1 MLAMQYQITLPADYD
16 MGIIRDRVATRGH
29 ALDQY
34 PGLGLKAYLIREAGV
49 HGSTVNQYAPFY
61 LWNAPLAAGTF
72 LWGGDGFGGILR
84 DFGRPVVQTWVGAGF
99 ARGPA
104 FEAAPTVALRSIIHV
119 ADDADPQPLV
129 AARVDALPALI
140 ERPGLHS
147 VAVAVDPRTWQLVQF
162 SLWVG
167 DPVLDQAGSGPAPA
181 PATGHAGAGP
191 AVAGMGSDV
200 ERYEVLHLSAPGLAR
215 LARR

>member
-1 MLAMQYQITLPADYD
+1 MQYQITLPADYD
-16 MGIIRDRVATRGH
+16 MGIIRERVATRGA

-49 HGSTVNQYAPFY
+49 NGSAVNQYAPFY

-72 LWGGDGFGGILR
+72 LWGGDGFGTIIR
-84 DFGRPVVQTWVGAGF
+84 DFGRPVAQTWVGAGF

-104 FEAAPTVALRSIIHV
+104 IEAVPTVAVRSVIHLT
-119 ADDADPQPLV
+119 DDSDPQPLV
-129 AARVDALPALI
+129 ASRVDALPAFV
-140 ERPGLHS
+140 EQPGLHS
-147 VAVAVDPRTWQLVQF
+147 VAVAVDPRTWQLVEF
-162 SLWVG
+162 SLW
-167 DPVLDQAGSGPAPA
+167 AAAPA
-181 PATGHAGAGP
+181 NEWDASADAGR
-191 AVAGMGSDV
+191 DV

>member
-16 MGIIRDRVATRGH
+16 MGIIRERVATRGF

-49 HGSTVNQYAPFY
+49 NGSAVNQYAPFY

-72 LWGGDGFGGILR
+72 LWGGDGFGNIVR
-84 DFGRPVVQTWVGAGF
+84 DFGRPVAQTWVGAGF

-104 FEAAPTVALRSIIHV
+104 GDEAPTVAVRSIIHLT
-119 ADDADPQPLV
+119 DDADPQPLV
-129 AARVDALPALI
+129 ASRVDALPALVGQ
-140 ERPGLHS
+140 PGLHS
-147 VAVAVDPRTWQLVQF
+147 VAVAVDPRTWQLVEF
-162 SLWVG
+162 SLW
-167 DPVLDQAGSGPAPA
+167 
-181 PATGHAGAGP
+181 
-191 AVAGMGSDV
+191 AVAPDAEWIEAAADSRDT
-200 ERYEVLHLSAPGLAR
+200 ETYEVLHLSSPGLAR

>member
-16 MGIIRDRVATRGH
+16 MGVIRTRVAERGH

-34 PGLGLKAYLIREAGV
+34 PGLGLKAYLVREAGV
-49 HGSTVNQYAPFY
+49 RGSSVNQYAPFY

-72 LWGGDGFGGILR
+72 LWGGDGFGAIVR
-84 DFGRPVVQTWVGAGF
+84 DFGRPVAQTWVGAGF

-104 FEAAPTVALRSIIHV
+104 VEGSPTVALRSVIHV
-119 ADDADPQPLV
+119 ADDVDPQPLV
-129 AARVDALPALI
+129 AARVDALPALL
-140 ERPGLHS
+140 ELPGLHS

-167 DPVLDQAGSGPAPA
+167 EPGGVQHSGDAAP
-181 PATGHAGAGP
+181 GGA
-191 AVAGMGSDV
+191 VT